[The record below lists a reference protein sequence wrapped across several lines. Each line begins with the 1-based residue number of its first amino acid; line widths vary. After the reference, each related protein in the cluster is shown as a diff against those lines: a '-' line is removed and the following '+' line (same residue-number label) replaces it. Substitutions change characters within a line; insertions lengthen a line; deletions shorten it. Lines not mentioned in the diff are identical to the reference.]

1 MKKAIYFLSLL
12 SLIAVGCSKKEVK
25 EEAKKTTD
33 VFKVKIEQA
42 QSKEIDRIY
51 EFSTT
56 VDAAVKNYIASAGGT
71 RIEKIMVEVGD
82 VVRKGQQ
89 LVKMESTQLATSLAQ
104 LDNLKIEL
112 ERVKALY
119 QSGGVSKQQLDQM
132 QMQYDVAKKSAEN
145 LKDNIYLTSPINGI
159 VTARNF
165 DNGDVAAGQP
175 ILQVMQINPVKLK
188 INIPESFYNNVK
200 KGMQVK
206 AKTEIFGEEEF
217 AGTVS
222 LIYPTIDPLT
232 RTFTCEVKVNNANS
246 KLKPGMFGRVELNLG
261 KASTI
266 MVSDK
271 AIVKQ
276 SGSNDK
282 YVFIEKNGVVEYRKV
297 QLGRRLEDKIEVI
310 NGVEDGENVVIT
322 GQSKLMDGTKVE
334 VIK

>member
-71 RIEKIMVEVGD
+71 RIEKIFVEVGD
-82 VVRKGQQ
+82 VVKKGQQ

-165 DNGDVAAGQP
+165 DNGDVSATQP

-188 INIPESFYNNVK
+188 INIPESFYNSVK
-200 KGMQVK
+200 KGMQVT

-217 AGTVS
+217 LGTIS

>member
-71 RIEKIMVEVGD
+71 RIEKIFVEVGD
-82 VVRKGQQ
+82 VVKKGQQ

-119 QSGGVSKQQLDQM
+119 QSGGVSKQQLDQL

-188 INIPESFYNNVK
+188 INIPESFYNSVK
-200 KGMQVK
+200 KGMQVT

-217 AGTVS
+217 LGTIS

-261 KASTI
+261 KAATI

-271 AIVKQ
+271 AVVKQ

-282 YVFIEKNGVVEYRKV
+282 YIFVENNGVVEYRKV
-297 QLGRRLEDKIEVI
+297 QLGRRIEDKIEI
-310 NGVEDGENVVIT
+310 ISGIADGENVVIT

>member
-71 RIEKIMVEVGD
+71 RIEKIFVEVGD
-82 VVRKGQQ
+82 VVKKGQQ

-119 QSGGVSKQQLDQM
+119 QSGGVSKQQLDQL
-132 QMQYDVAKKSAEN
+132 QTQYDVAKKSADN

-200 KGMQVK
+200 KGMQVT

-261 KASTI
+261 KAATI
-266 MVSDK
+266 MVADK
-271 AIVKQ
+271 AVVKQ

-282 YVFIEKNGVVEYRKV
+282 YIFVENNGVVEYRKV
-297 QLGRRLEDKIEVI
+297 QLGRRIEDKIEVI
-310 NGVEDGENVVIT
+310 SGIADGENIVIT

>member
-25 EEAKKTTD
+25 EETKKTTD

-71 RIEKIMVEVGD
+71 RIEKIFVEVGD
-82 VVRKGQQ
+82 VVKKGQQ

-119 QSGGVSKQQLDQM
+119 QSGGVSKQQLDQL
-132 QMQYDVAKKSAEN
+132 QTQYDVAKKSADN

-200 KGMQVK
+200 KGMQVT

-261 KASTI
+261 KAATI

-271 AIVKQ
+271 AVVKQ

-282 YVFIEKNGVVEYRKV
+282 YIFVENNGVVEYRKV
-297 QLGRRLEDKIEVI
+297 QLGRRIEDKIEVI
-310 NGVEDGENVVIT
+310 SGIADGENVVIT

>member
-25 EEAKKTTD
+25 EETKKTTD

-71 RIEKIMVEVGD
+71 RIEKIFVEVGD
-82 VVRKGQQ
+82 VVKKGQQ

-119 QSGGVSKQQLDQM
+119 QSGGVSKQQLDQL
-132 QMQYDVAKKSAEN
+132 QTQYDVAKKSADN

-200 KGMQVK
+200 KGMQVT

-217 AGTVS
+217 SGTVS

-261 KASTI
+261 KAATI

-271 AIVKQ
+271 AVVKQ

-282 YVFIEKNGVVEYRKV
+282 YIFVENNGVVEYRKV
-297 QLGRRLEDKIEVI
+297 QLGRRIEDKIEVI
-310 NGVEDGENVVIT
+310 SGIADGENVVIT

>member
-71 RIEKIMVEVGD
+71 RIEKIFVEVGD
-82 VVRKGQQ
+82 VVKKGQQ

-119 QSGGVSKQQLDQM
+119 QSGGVSKQQLDQL
-132 QMQYDVAKKSAEN
+132 QTQYDVAKKSANN

-200 KGMQVK
+200 KGMQVT

-217 AGTVS
+217 SGTVS

-261 KASTI
+261 KAATI

-271 AIVKQ
+271 AVVKQ

-282 YVFIEKNGVVEYRKV
+282 YIFVENNGVVEYRKV
-297 QLGRRLEDKIEVI
+297 QLGRRIEDKIEVI
-310 NGVEDGENVVIT
+310 SGIADGENVVIT

>member
-25 EEAKKTTD
+25 DETKKTTD

-42 QSKEIDRIY
+42 QSREIDRIY
-51 EFSTT
+51 EYSTT

-71 RIEKIMVEVGD
+71 RIEKIFVEVGD

-89 LVKMESTQLATSLAQ
+89 LVKMESTQLATTLAQ
-104 LDNLKIEL
+104 LENLKIEL

-119 QSGGVSKQQLDQM
+119 QSGGVSKQQLDQL

-261 KASTI
+261 KAATI

-271 AIVKQ
+271 AVVKQ

-282 YVFIEKNGVVEYRKV
+282 YIFVENNGVVEYRKV
-297 QLGRRLEDKIEVI
+297 QLGRRIEDKIEVI
-310 NGVEDGENVVIT
+310 SGIADGENVVIT

>member
-71 RIEKIMVEVGD
+71 RIEKIFVEVGD
-82 VVRKGQQ
+82 VVKKGQQ

-119 QSGGVSKQQLDQM
+119 QSGGVSKQQLDQL
-132 QMQYDVAKKSAEN
+132 QTQYDVAKKSADN

-200 KGMQVK
+200 KGMQVT

-217 AGTVS
+217 VGTVS

-261 KASTI
+261 KAATI

-271 AIVKQ
+271 AVVKQ

-282 YVFIEKNGVVEYRKV
+282 YIFVENNGVVEYRKV
-297 QLGRRLEDKIEVI
+297 QLGRRIEDKIEVI
-310 NGVEDGENVVIT
+310 SGIADGENVVIT

>member
-71 RIEKIMVEVGD
+71 RIEKIFVEVGD
-82 VVRKGQQ
+82 VVKKGQQ

-112 ERVKALY
+112 ERVKVLY
-119 QSGGVSKQQLDQM
+119 QSGGVSKQQLDQL

-261 KASTI
+261 KAATI

-271 AIVKQ
+271 AVVKQ

-282 YVFIEKNGVVEYRKV
+282 YIFVENNGVVEYRKV
-297 QLGRRLEDKIEVI
+297 QLGRRIEDKIEI
-310 NGVEDGENVVIT
+310 ISGIADGENVVIT

>member
-25 EEAKKTTD
+25 DETKKTTD

-42 QSKEIDRIY
+42 QSREIDRIY
-51 EFSTT
+51 EYSTT

-71 RIEKIMVEVGD
+71 RIEKIFVEVGD
-82 VVRKGQQ
+82 VVKKGQQ

-104 LDNLKIEL
+104 LENLKIEL

-132 QMQYDVAKKSAEN
+132 QTQYDVAKKSAEN

-165 DNGDVAAGQP
+165 DNGDVSATQP

-188 INIPESFYNNVK
+188 INIPESFYNSVK
-200 KGMQVK
+200 KGMQVT

-217 AGTVS
+217 LGTIS

>member
-71 RIEKIMVEVGD
+71 RIEKIFVEVGD
-82 VVRKGQQ
+82 VVKKGQQ

-119 QSGGVSKQQLDQM
+119 QSGGVSKQQLDQL
-132 QMQYDVAKKSAEN
+132 QTQYDVAKKSADN

-200 KGMQVK
+200 KGMQVT
-206 AKTEIFGEEEF
+206 AKTEIFGAEEF
-217 AGTVS
+217 SGTVS

-261 KASTI
+261 KAATI

-271 AIVKQ
+271 AVVKQ

-282 YVFIEKNGVVEYRKV
+282 YIFVENNGVVEYRKV
-297 QLGRRLEDKIEVI
+297 QLGRRIEDKIEVI
-310 NGVEDGENVVIT
+310 SGIADGENVVIT

>member
-119 QSGGVSKQQLDQM
+119 QSGGVSKQQLDQL

-159 VTARNF
+159 ITARNF

-200 KGMQVK
+200 KGMQVT

-261 KASTI
+261 KAATI

-271 AIVKQ
+271 AVVKQ

-282 YVFIEKNGVVEYRKV
+282 YIFVENNGVVEYRKV
-297 QLGRRLEDKIEVI
+297 QLGRRIEDKIEI
-310 NGVEDGENVVIT
+310 ISGIADGENVVIT

>member
-71 RIEKIMVEVGD
+71 RIEKIFVEVGD
-82 VVRKGQQ
+82 VVKKGQQ

-119 QSGGVSKQQLDQM
+119 QSGGVSKQQLDQL
-132 QMQYDVAKKSAEN
+132 QTQYDVAKKSADN

-159 VTARNF
+159 ITARNF

-200 KGMQVK
+200 KGMQVT

-261 KASTI
+261 KAATI

-271 AIVKQ
+271 AVVKQ

-282 YVFIEKNGVVEYRKV
+282 YIFVENNGVVEYRKV
-297 QLGRRLEDKIEVI
+297 QLGRRIEDKIEVI
-310 NGVEDGENVVIT
+310 SGIADGENVVIT

>member
-71 RIEKIMVEVGD
+71 RIEKIFVEVGD
-82 VVRKGQQ
+82 VVKKGQQ

-119 QSGGVSKQQLDQM
+119 QSGGVSKQQLDQL

-261 KASTI
+261 KAATI

-271 AIVKQ
+271 AVVKQ

-282 YVFIEKNGVVEYRKV
+282 YIFVENNGVVEYRKV
-297 QLGRRLEDKIEVI
+297 QLGRRIEDKIEVI
-310 NGVEDGENVVIT
+310 SGIADGENVVIT

>member
-71 RIEKIMVEVGD
+71 RIEKIFVEVGD
-82 VVRKGQQ
+82 VVKKGQQ

-119 QSGGVSKQQLDQM
+119 QSGGVSKQQLDQL
-132 QMQYDVAKKSAEN
+132 QTQYDVAKKSADN

-159 VTARNF
+159 VTSRNF

-200 KGMQVK
+200 KGMQVT

-261 KASTI
+261 KAATI

-271 AIVKQ
+271 AVVKQ

-282 YVFIEKNGVVEYRKV
+282 YIFVENNGVVEYRKV
-297 QLGRRLEDKIEVI
+297 QLGRRIEDKIEVI
-310 NGVEDGENVVIT
+310 SGIADGENVVIT

>member
-25 EEAKKTTD
+25 DETKKTTD
-33 VFKVKIEQA
+33 VFKVKTEQA
-42 QSKEIDRIY
+42 QSREIDRIY
-51 EFSTT
+51 EYSTT

-71 RIEKIMVEVGD
+71 RIEKIFVEVGD
-82 VVRKGQQ
+82 VVKKGQQ

-119 QSGGVSKQQLDQM
+119 QSGGVSKQQLDQL

-261 KASTI
+261 KAATI

-271 AIVKQ
+271 AVIKQ

-282 YVFIEKNGVVEYRKV
+282 YIFVENNGVVEYRKV
-297 QLGRRLEDKIEVI
+297 QLGRRIEDKIEI
-310 NGVEDGENVVIT
+310 ISGIADGENVVIT

>member
-12 SLIAVGCSKKEVK
+12 SLIAVGCSKNEVK

-71 RIEKIMVEVGD
+71 RIEKIFVEVGD
-82 VVRKGQQ
+82 VVKKGQQ

-119 QSGGVSKQQLDQM
+119 QSGGVSKQQLDQL
-132 QMQYDVAKKSAEN
+132 QTQYDVAKKSAEN

-159 VTARNF
+159 ITARNF

-200 KGMQVK
+200 KGMQVT

-261 KASTI
+261 KAATI

-271 AIVKQ
+271 AVVKQ

-282 YVFIEKNGVVEYRKV
+282 YIFVENNGVVEYRKV
-297 QLGRRLEDKIEVI
+297 QLGRRIEDKIEVI
-310 NGVEDGENVVIT
+310 SGIADGENVVIT

>member
-71 RIEKIMVEVGD
+71 RIEKIFVEVGD
-82 VVRKGQQ
+82 VVKKGQQ

-119 QSGGVSKQQLDQM
+119 QSGGVSKQQLDQL

-206 AKTEIFGEEEF
+206 ATTEIFGEEEF

-261 KASTI
+261 KAATI

-271 AIVKQ
+271 AVVKQ

-282 YVFIEKNGVVEYRKV
+282 YIFVENNGVVEYRKV
-297 QLGRRLEDKIEVI
+297 QLGRRIEDKIEI
-310 NGVEDGENVVIT
+310 ISGIADGENVVIT

>member
-71 RIEKIMVEVGD
+71 RIEKIFVEVGD
-82 VVRKGQQ
+82 VVKKGQQ

-119 QSGGVSKQQLDQM
+119 QSGGVSKQQLDQL
-132 QMQYDVAKKSAEN
+132 QTQYDVAKKSADN

-200 KGMQVK
+200 KGMQVT

-217 AGTVS
+217 AGIVS

-261 KASTI
+261 KAATI

-271 AIVKQ
+271 AVVKQ

-282 YVFIEKNGVVEYRKV
+282 YIFVENNGVVEYRKV
-297 QLGRRLEDKIEVI
+297 QLGRRIEDKIEVI
-310 NGVEDGENVVIT
+310 SGIADGENVVIT

>member
-71 RIEKIMVEVGD
+71 RIEKIFVEVGD
-82 VVRKGQQ
+82 VVKKGQQ

-119 QSGGVSKQQLDQM
+119 QSGGVSKQQLDQL

-200 KGMQVK
+200 KGMQVT

-261 KASTI
+261 KAATI

-271 AIVKQ
+271 AVVKQ

-282 YVFIEKNGVVEYRKV
+282 YIFVENNGVVEYRKV
-297 QLGRRLEDKIEVI
+297 QLGRRIEDKIEI
-310 NGVEDGENVVIT
+310 ISGIADGENVVIT

>member
-12 SLIAVGCSKKEVK
+12 SLIAIGCSKKEVK

-71 RIEKIMVEVGD
+71 RIEKIFVEVGD
-82 VVRKGQQ
+82 VVKKGQQ

-119 QSGGVSKQQLDQM
+119 QSGGVSKQQLDQL

-159 VTARNF
+159 ITARNF

-261 KASTI
+261 KAATI

-271 AIVKQ
+271 AVVKQ

-282 YVFIEKNGVVEYRKV
+282 YIFVENNGVVEYRKV
-297 QLGRRLEDKIEVI
+297 QLGRRIEDKIEI
-310 NGVEDGENVVIT
+310 ISGIADGENVVIT
-322 GQSKLMDGTKVE
+322 GQSKLMDRTKVE

>member
-12 SLIAVGCSKKEVK
+12 SLIAVGCSKKEIK

-71 RIEKIMVEVGD
+71 RIEKIFVEVGD
-82 VVRKGQQ
+82 VVKKGQQ

-119 QSGGVSKQQLDQM
+119 QSGGVSKQQLDQL
-132 QMQYDVAKKSAEN
+132 QTQYDVAKKSADN

-200 KGMQVK
+200 KGMQVT
-206 AKTEIFGEEEF
+206 AKTEIFGEEKF

-261 KASTI
+261 KAATI

-271 AIVKQ
+271 AVVKQ

-282 YVFIEKNGVVEYRKV
+282 YIFVENNGVVEYRKV
-297 QLGRRLEDKIEVI
+297 QLGRRIEDKIEVI
-310 NGVEDGENVVIT
+310 SGIADGENVVIT

>member
-71 RIEKIMVEVGD
+71 RIEKIFVEVGD

-89 LVKMESTQLATSLAQ
+89 LVKMESTQLATTLAQ
-104 LDNLKIEL
+104 LENLKIEL

-132 QMQYDVAKKSAEN
+132 QTQYDVAKKSAEN

-165 DNGDVAAGQP
+165 DNGDVSATQP

-188 INIPESFYNNVK
+188 INIPESFYNSVK
-200 KGMQVK
+200 KGMQVT

-217 AGTVS
+217 LGTIS

>member
-71 RIEKIMVEVGD
+71 RIEKIFVEVGD
-82 VVRKGQQ
+82 VVKKGQQ

-119 QSGGVSKQQLDQM
+119 QSGGVSKQQLDQL

-261 KASTI
+261 KAATI

-271 AIVKQ
+271 AVVKQ

-282 YVFIEKNGVVEYRKV
+282 YIFVENNGVVEYRKV
-297 QLGRRLEDKIEVI
+297 QLGRRIEDKIEI
-310 NGVEDGENVVIT
+310 ISGVADGENVVIT

>member
-71 RIEKIMVEVGD
+71 RIEKIFVEVGD
-82 VVRKGQQ
+82 VVKKGQQ

-119 QSGGVSKQQLDQM
+119 QSGGVSKQQLDQL
-132 QMQYDVAKKSAEN
+132 QTQYDVAKKSADN

-200 KGMQVK
+200 KGMQVT

-261 KASTI
+261 KAATI

-271 AIVKQ
+271 AVVKQ

-282 YVFIEKNGVVEYRKV
+282 YIFVENNGVVEYRKV
-297 QLGRRLEDKIEVI
+297 QLGRRIEDKIEVI
-310 NGVEDGENVVIT
+310 SGIADGENVVIT

>member
-71 RIEKIMVEVGD
+71 RIEKIFVEVGD
-82 VVRKGQQ
+82 VVKKGQQ

-119 QSGGVSKQQLDQM
+119 QSGGVSKQQLDQL

-159 VTARNF
+159 ITARNF

-261 KASTI
+261 KAATI

-271 AIVKQ
+271 AVVKQ

-282 YVFIEKNGVVEYRKV
+282 YIFVENNGVVEYRKV
-297 QLGRRLEDKIEVI
+297 QLGRRIEDKIEI
-310 NGVEDGENVVIT
+310 ISGIADGENVVIT

>member
-71 RIEKIMVEVGD
+71 RIEKIFVEVGD
-82 VVRKGQQ
+82 VVKKGQQ

-112 ERVKALY
+112 ERVKVLY
-119 QSGGVSKQQLDQM
+119 QSGGVSKQQLDQL
-132 QMQYDVAKKSAEN
+132 QTQYDVAKKSADN

-200 KGMQVK
+200 KGMQVT

-217 AGTVS
+217 VGTVS

-261 KASTI
+261 KAATI

-271 AIVKQ
+271 AVVKQ

-282 YVFIEKNGVVEYRKV
+282 YIFVENNGVVEYRKV
-297 QLGRRLEDKIEVI
+297 QLGRRIEDKIEVI
-310 NGVEDGENVVIT
+310 SGIADGENVVIT

>member
-71 RIEKIMVEVGD
+71 RIEKIFVEVGD
-82 VVRKGQQ
+82 VVKKGQQ

-112 ERVKALY
+112 ERVKVLY
-119 QSGGVSKQQLDQM
+119 QSGGVSKQQLDQL
-132 QMQYDVAKKSAEN
+132 QTQYDVAKKSADN

-200 KGMQVK
+200 KGMQVT

-217 AGTVS
+217 VGTVS

-261 KASTI
+261 KAATI

-271 AIVKQ
+271 AVVKQ

-282 YVFIEKNGVVEYRKV
+282 YIFVENNGVVEYRKV
-297 QLGRRLEDKIEVI
+297 QLGRRIEDKIE
-310 NGVEDGENVVIT
+310 D
-322 GQSKLMDGTKVE
+322 KV
-334 VIK
+334 